1 MAEHRNLQDV
11 AGGQSS
17 ASRRADVSVGVA
29 SFALSFARGC
39 ADGAAL
45 SFRRK
50 VWQDGGSPAR
60 KRAMA
65 TTLQPVGKTVTANGL
80 RLHYLEWGSQE
91 APTIVCVHGY
101 TSSAEAFN
109 ALARR
114 LADRFHVL
122 AMDVRG
128 HGESEWSPQQAYAYA
143 DQAADLAAF
152 ADLLA
157 PQPFV
162 LIGTSMGG
170 IIAMAYAQR
179 WSSRLRGLVLNDIGP
194 DVEAGSGRITRMV
207 GSRPDDFAS
216 LEEAMDYRRQ
226 ASPITAAR
234 PLDDQR
240 ELALGVLRQRADGRW
255 VWKMDPAYIA
265 RRVSRGAPTRPDAWP
280 VLASLACPTLVVWGA
295 DSDVLSEAQ
304 ARRMVATLPR
314 GELVTVPGVG
324 HAPTLVEPPVLAAL
338 ERFLAI

>member
-1 MAEHRNLQDV
+1 MTT
-11 AGGQSS
+11 
-17 ASRRADVSVGVA
+17 
-29 SFALSFARGC
+29 AL
-39 ADGAAL
+39 
-45 SFRRK
+45 
-50 VWQDGGSPAR
+50 PANR
-60 KRAMA
+60 
-65 TTLQPVGKTVTANGL
+65 TLAANGL
-80 RLHYLEWGSQE
+80 RLHYLEWGAPE
-91 APTIVCVHGY
+91 APAIVCVHGY

-128 HGESEWSPQQAYAYA
+128 HGESEWSQAQAYEYA

-152 ADLLA
+152 ADRLV
-157 PQPFV
+157 PQRFV

-179 WSSRLRGLVLNDIGP
+179 WGQRLRGLVLNDIGP
-194 DVEAGSGRITRMV
+194 DIEAGSGRITQMV

-216 LEEAMDYRRQ
+216 LDEAMEYRRQ

-240 ELALGVLRQRADGRW
+240 DLALGVLRQRPDGRW
-255 VWKMDPAYIA
+255 AWKMDPAYIT
-265 RRVSRGAPTRPDAWP
+265 RRVSRGAPKRPDAWP
-280 VLASLACPTLVVWGA
+280 ELAALACPTLVVWGT

-304 ARRMVATLPR
+304 ARRMVATLPQ
-314 GELVTVPGVG
+314 GELVEVPGVG
-324 HAPTLVEPPVLAAL
+324 HAPTLVEPPVLTAL
-338 ERFLAI
+338 ERFLAT